1 MVVNAQGI
9 DYVDVFGL
17 QLLEPEFIHLNLL
30 VK

>member
-17 QLLEPEFIHLNLL
+17 QLLEFIHLNLL